1 MLLQGRRFT
10 TLCQDLF
17 ALAQAPDE
25 ARGPERGWRW
35 ERRIADHLGKKG
47 FPVEPMPGGI
57 RVFGVVPASGLR
69 HQTDAAIE
77 CVDAHV
83 IGEWKAYS
91 GPVPK
96 NEVLR
101 FKAATDDLYDSLVE
115 LRPRLPVIRLFGVCG
130 DASDELR
137 WYAARH
143 GICIVERLRWYA
155 ARHGIC
161 IVERSRW
168 LAPVLG
174 DLSLP
179 WGDSDG
185 PGMIDRQRL
194 RWLCRPLQR
203 VYPRMR
209 DGSLRLPRRL
219 PDAAV
224 VSLLE
229 IHDHWS
235 DRLWDHVEDR
245 PGAFEDYVSALAT

>member
-1 MLLQGRRFT
+1 
-10 TLCQDLF
+10 
-17 ALAQAPDE
+17 
-25 ARGPERGWRW
+25 
-35 ERRIADHLGKKG
+35 
-47 FPVEPMPGGI
+47 MPGGI

-77 CVDAHV
+77 CVDAQV

-115 LRPRLPVIRLFGVCG
+115 LRPRLPVLRLFGVCG

-137 WYAARH
+137 WYASRH
-143 GICIVERLRWYA
+143 GICLVERTRWPA
-155 ARHGIC
+155 PL
-161 IVERSRW
+161 
-168 LAPVLG
+168 LA
-174 DLSLP
+174 DMSLQ

-185 PGMIDRQRL
+185 PGTIDRQRL
-194 RWLCRPLQR
+194 MWLSRPLQR
-203 VYPRMR
+203 VYPRMNE
-209 DGSLRLPRRL
+209 GSLRLPRRL

-224 VSLLE
+224 ESLLQ

-235 DRLWDHVEDR
+235 DRLWDLVESR
-245 PGAFEDYVSALAT
+245 AGAFEDYVDKLAA

>member
-1 MLLQGRRFT
+1 
-10 TLCQDLF
+10 
-17 ALAQAPDE
+17 
-25 ARGPERGWRW
+25 
-35 ERRIADHLGKKG
+35 
-47 FPVEPMPGGI
+47 MPGGV

-77 CVDAHV
+77 CPDAHV

-115 LRPRLPVIRLFGVCG
+115 LRPRLPVLRLFGVAG
-130 DASDELR
+130 DASSQTR

-143 GICIVERLRWYA
+143 GICLIERTRWP
-155 ARHGIC
+155 
-161 IVERSRW
+161 
-168 LAPVLG
+168 APVLA
-174 DLSLP
+174 DQSLP
-179 WGDSDG
+179 WGGRPG
-185 PGMIDRQRL
+185 PSLVDRRRL
-194 RWLCRPLQR
+194 VWLSRPLQR
-203 VYPRMR
+203 VYPRLR

-224 VSLLE
+224 ESLLA

-235 DRLWDHVEDR
+235 DHLWDLVEAHN
-245 PGAFEDYVSALAT
+245 GAFEDYVTRLAA